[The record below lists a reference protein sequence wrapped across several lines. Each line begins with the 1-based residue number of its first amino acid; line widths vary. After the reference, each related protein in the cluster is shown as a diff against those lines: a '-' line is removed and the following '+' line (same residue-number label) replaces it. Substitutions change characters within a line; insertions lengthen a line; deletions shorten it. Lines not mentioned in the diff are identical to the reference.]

1 MIKTLIA
8 ADRSERERF
17 RIPRSV
23 QQSIPIQKIYRD
35 GIWQTGGKF
44 SRTWRFADINY
55 ALASHE
61 DQRDMFTAYCGALNS
76 LPTDATTKI
85 TINNRRLNGA
95 DFQRSVL
102 MRERGDS
109 LDSYRR
115 EYNRVLTGKAAESND
130 LIQDKYITVSVAR
143 KNMDEARTFFHRV
156 DADLSKNFGRLESG
170 AKALDNQDRLRIF
183 HDFFRPG
190 EEEHFR
196 FDLSDAMKKGH
207 DFRDYICPD
216 GLCFKADHFE
226 MGGKVGRVLFLRD
239 YASYIKDEMISKLS
253 DFPRNLMLS
262 IDILPIPT
270 DEAIREVQSRI
281 LGIEADIARWQ
292 QRQNSRNNFTASIPY
307 ELEQLRAETKEFL
320 DDLSTRDQRMIF
332 ANVTIVHMADTL
344 EQLNTDTETLQ
355 AIGLE
360 QACQF
365 SVLRYQQEDGL
376 NTALPYGLRRIKTTR
391 TLTTESTAVLMPFR
405 VQEIQDAGGI
415 YYGVNAVSKNLLICN
430 RKKLLNPHGFVL
442 GVSGS
447 GKSFS
452 MKEAITFIALSTNDD
467 IIMIDAEREYGELT
481 RALQGAVLEISPSSP
496 HHINPLDINRG
507 YGAGENPVAMKSELM
522 MSICEQQMGVGQLGA
537 FHKSI
542 IDRCTANIYHD
553 FIKSGGEGRI
563 PTLPDW
569 RNEVKRQPEREAQEL
584 ALASELFV
592 EGSLNMFA
600 HETNFDID
608 NRITFIALSTNDDI
622 IMIDAEREYGELT
635 RALQGAVLEISP
647 SSPHHINPLDINRG
661 YGAGENPVAM
671 KSELMM
677 SICEQQMGVGQLGA
691 FHKSIID
698 RCTANIYHDFIKS
711 GGEGRIPT
719 LPDWRNEVKRQ
730 PEREAQELAL
740 ASELFVEGSLNM
752 FAHETNFDIDNRIVC
767 FDLYEMGEQLKPT
780 ALNVVL
786 ETIQNRVAANR
797 LAGRYTWVFVDEV
810 YLFFKYYYSAQ
821 FLYKCWK
828 RFRKYAAAMTAA
840 TQNIEEC
847 LRSETARLML
857 ANSEFLILLNQAATD
872 RAELAKLLHISETQM
887 SHVTNVE
894 AGHGLMRI
902 GSSIIPFV
910 NEFPRDGALYRLM
923 TTTPG
928 DK

>member
-1 MIKTLIA
+1 MRKTLA
-8 ADRSERERF
+8 AANRGERVPF
-17 RIPRSV
+17 KIPRSV
-23 QQSIPIQKIYRD
+23 QQSIPIQRVWQD
-35 GIWQTGGKF
+35 GIWQVNGRF
-44 SRTWRFADINY
+44 SQTWRFADINY
-55 ALASHE
+55 SLASYE
-61 DQRDMFTAYCGALNS
+61 DQRDMFTSYCGVLNS
-76 LPTDATTKI
+76 LPTDAVTKI
-85 TINNRRLNGA
+85 TIHNRRLNSS
-95 DFQRSVL
+95 DFQHSVL
-102 MRERGDS
+102 MRECGDD
-109 LDSYRR
+109 LDLYRR
-115 EYNRVLTGKAAESND
+115 EYNRVLTEKAAASNN

-143 KNMDEARTFFHRV
+143 KNAEEARAFFHRV
-156 DADLSKNFGRLESG
+156 DADLSKNLGRLDSG
-170 AKALDNQDRLRIF
+170 AKALDTYERLRIL

-190 EEEHFR
+190 EEQFYK
-196 FDLSDAMKKGH
+196 FDLNASMRLGH
-207 DFRDYICPD
+207 SFKDYIAPD
-216 GLCFKADHFE
+216 GMKFLSDHFE
-226 MGGKVGRVLFLRD
+226 LGGKVGRVLFMRK
-239 YASYIKDEMISKLS
+239 YSSYIKDDMITSMA
-253 DFPRNLMLS
+253 DFPRTLVLS
-262 IDILPIPT
+262 IDLLPVPT
-270 DEAIREVQSRI
+270 DEAVRDVQSQI
-281 LGIEADIARWQ
+281 MGIESDITRWQ
-292 QRQNSRNNFTASIPY
+292 QRQNARNNFTAVVPY
-307 ELEQLRAETKEFL
+307 ELEQQRAETKEFL
-320 DDLSTRDQRMIF
+320 DDLSTRDQRMVY
-332 ANVTIVHMADTL
+332 ANVTLLHMADTL
-344 EQLNTDTETLQ
+344 EQLDADTETL
-355 AIGLE
+355 LSKSL
-360 QACQF
+360 CDF
-365 SVLRYQQEDGL
+365 SILRYQQEDGF

-452 MKEAITFIALSTNDD
+452 MKEA
-467 IIMIDAEREYGELT
+467 
-481 RALQGAVLEISPSSP
+481 
-496 HHINPLDINRG
+496 
-507 YGAGENPVAMKSELM
+507 
-522 MSICEQQMGVGQLGA
+522 
-537 FHKSI
+537 
-542 IDRCTANIYHD
+542 
-553 FIKSGGEGRI
+553 
-563 PTLPDW
+563 
-569 RNEVKRQPEREAQEL
+569 
-584 ALASELFV
+584 
-592 EGSLNMFA
+592 
-600 HETNFDID
+600 
-608 NRITFIALSTNDDI
+608 ITFIALSTNDDI

-910 NEFPRDGALYRLM
+910 NEFPRDGTLYRLM